1 MRTPPSSEADDKPLI
16 ASAER
21 GGPKKRRRKHGAAG
35 GGSADAP
42 GGVAGRA
49 VQPATTPKHTATP
62 ATGSAA
68 GRLITSYFS
77 PQPAGPQPAAAAGAG
92 GATPPAPA
100 AAAADPSTSLLGA
113 LFSPLYTIFNG
124 TSAADPTGQ
133 ADDSTEAA
141 SAASG
146 SSVAPEQVAEEAALV
161 SSEPAQA
168 HTQTGDEVP
177 LQDPEEATVDDKQEE
192 DEADYYEEFD
202 PYLFIKSL
210 PPLPADHAE
219 NVRAFCLP
227 NSHPTCCY
235 TDSVDSTPP
244 EFSGQIKAILPRKT
258 RNAPDHTL
266 VRGCTLRS
274 RG

>member
-21 GGPKKRRRKHGAAG
+21 GRPKKRRRKHGAAG
-35 GGSADAP
+35 GGSAGAP
-42 GGVAGRA
+42 SGAVGRS
-49 VQPATTPKHTATP
+49 VQPVATPKHTATP

-77 PQPAGPQPAAAAGAG
+77 PQPAGAQPAAAAGAG
-92 GATPPAPA
+92 GAPLPATA
-100 AAAADPSTSLLGA
+100 APAADPSTSLLGA

-133 ADDSTEAA
+133 AEDSTEAA

-146 SSVAPEQVAEEAALV
+146 SSVTPEQAAARDVAEEPASV
-161 SSEPAQA
+161 SPELD
-168 HTQTGDEVP
+168 HTQTGDDLA
-177 LQDPEEATVDDKQEE
+177 LQDPEDATVDDKQEE
-192 DEADYYEEFD
+192 DEAEYYEEFD

-219 NVRAFCLP
+219 NVRALCLP
-227 NSHPTCCY
+227 NPRATCCY
-235 TDSVDSTPP
+235 IDSVDYST
-244 EFSGQIKAILPRKT
+244 
-258 RNAPDHTL
+258 
-266 VRGCTLRS
+266 
-274 RG
+274 